1 MVEICVCRR
10 QQQRIARA
18 LSAVHL
24 RAQRGENQ
32 PQLAPRALGPV
43 RGALYPPDPCVAF
56 AYRARSEI
64 FASIFSFLTSS
75 HLARSA
81 RSGAFHSLLN
91 RRGGYFLQW
100 LRLRVAACLERA
112 PAFVH

>member
-24 RAQRGENQ
+24 RAQRGEDQ

-43 RGALYPPDPCVAF
+43 RA
-56 AYRARSEI
+56 
-64 FASIFSFLTSS
+64 
-75 HLARSA
+75 H
-81 RSGAFHSLLN
+81 SG
-91 RRGGYFLQW
+91 RRGCRRRRRRRRDRRREDCGS
-100 LRLRVAACLERA
+100 C
-112 PAFVH
+112 